1 MFFCVSY
8 ITIFC
13 ACKLAQLTCK
23 AILLFVA
30 QNFFCHDVHG
40 LTFHLLFKTFLMR
53 PIIAF
58 LAAAA
63 SFGSIAITASP
74 SQAETYMCIKN
85 GGAYTLKAELHG
97 TKGTSSKTFTNPNS
111 NCFNL
116 DTIGTEVGDSYKLVV
131 ISSGGTT
138 GGAKTTC
145 VKTTRGSDTSKL
157 YYESEGTSSNIS
169 CRKVNSFE

>member
-1 MFFCVSY
+1 
-8 ITIFC
+8 
-13 ACKLAQLTCK
+13 
-23 AILLFVA
+23 
-30 QNFFCHDVHG
+30 
-40 LTFHLLFKTFLMR
+40 MR

-97 TKGTSSKTFTNPNS
+97 TKGTSSENLTNPNS

-131 ISSGGTT
+131 KASGATT
-138 GGAKTTC
+138 GGGKQLASRPQEEAIPANCIT
-145 VKTTRGSDTSKL
+145 
-157 YYESEGTSSNIS
+157 
-169 CRKVNSFE
+169 KVREQILT

>member
-1 MFFCVSY
+1 
-8 ITIFC
+8 
-13 ACKLAQLTCK
+13 
-23 AILLFVA
+23 
-30 QNFFCHDVHG
+30 
-40 LTFHLLFKTFLMR
+40 MR

-145 VKTTRGSDTSKL
+145 VKTTRGSDTSTL
-157 YYESEGTSSNIS
+157 YYESEGTSSNIA
-169 CRKVNSFE
+169 CRKVNSF